1 MRQFALNKR
10 TMVVMAGIAACM
22 VLMAVFLYLPLSR
35 SIRKAGLEWRGL
47 NQLLSSAEAHL
58 SVFQGASAGKRL
70 IREEGISSVIDRIA
84 QEGRN
89 NLLDFKSIRQD
100 NIRDVALNH
109 QVLPVVIEIEGEYK
123 QLGIFLGALE
133 NIKDSLVSVEEF
145 SITGGEKILPKVS
158 ASIALNIH
166 LTKD

>member
-10 TMVVMAGIAACM
+10 TMVIMAGIAACM
-22 VLMAVFLYLPLSR
+22 ALMVVFLYLPLSR

-47 NQLLSSAEAHL
+47 NQLLSSAGAHL
-58 SVFQGASAGKRL
+58 SVFQGTSAGKRL

-89 NLLDFKSIRQD
+89 NLLDFKSISQD
-100 NIRDVALNH
+100 NINDAGQNH
-109 QVLPVVIEIEGEYK
+109 RILPVVIKMEGEYK
-123 QLGIFLGALE
+123 QLGVFLGALE

-145 SITGGEKILPKVS
+145 SITGDERILPKVS
-158 ASIALNIH
+158 VSIVLNIH
-166 LTKD
+166 LTKG